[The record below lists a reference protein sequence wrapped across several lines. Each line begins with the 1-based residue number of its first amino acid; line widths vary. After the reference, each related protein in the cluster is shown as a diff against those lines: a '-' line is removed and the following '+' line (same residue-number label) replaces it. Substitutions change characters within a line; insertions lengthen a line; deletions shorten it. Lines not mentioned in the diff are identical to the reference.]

1 MTRRVMRLV
10 MATLVGAM
18 CVLVAPPIAASAQD
32 AGDDRAQTCPPRG
45 VRGDEAV
52 VRLAYV
58 EVLGRCPDAAGYVG
72 WVDALETG
80 LTAEQFARRIAYSSE
95 ALGILVDD
103 AYQTVLDRPA
113 EPGGRVFWVERLRS
127 RARYDALLADLA
139 ASSEF
144 TDAAGDAGGF
154 VDAVYGA
161 ILDRAAEPEGR
172 AFWVARLDA
181 GQSPRSLV
189 NVLARLSEP
198 LGVIVADTYAGILDR
213 TPTGAERD
221 RGVAR
226 LRVDG
231 DRSALAATLV
241 GTADF
246 ATRAEEV
253 LGHGGSNPPPP
264 PPSTTDGAYVAL
276 GDSYAS
282 GEGNAPYHPGT
293 DMLDADPPNT
303 CHRSDDAYAIVAAA
317 DSPAVPDD
325 VELAACSGAVIPDFY
340 ASGEGNPGEAPQLDA
355 LGGTEPELVSVAI
368 GGNDIGFVPILTAC
382 LQVTSGTSQLNPDYS
397 EEACDEQ
404 LDEIAPRK
412 IAELTTG
419 LRDGEGQSLTCGD
432 GPCTVPALFDDI
444 AAGAPDARVAVVGY
458 PPPLPAVTN
467 GDCSGPLRFDDG
479 SDAFGG
485 RWNLAEQYV
494 DRLRDL
500 FTDLNA
506 ALRDAA
512 DDAGFTYVD
521 STDEFAGHAV
531 CSDAPFIYGL
541 RLERGV
547 LAADSASFHPTV
559 EGHRALAA
567 SVAAALEG

>member
-1 MTRRVMRLV
+1 M
-10 MATLVGAM
+10 
-18 CVLVAPPIAASAQD
+18 
-32 AGDDRAQTCPPRG
+32 
-45 VRGDEAV
+45 
-52 VRLAYV
+52 
-58 EVLGRCPDAAGYVG
+58 
-72 WVDALETG
+72 
-80 LTAEQFARRIAYSSE
+80 
-95 ALGILVDD
+95 
-103 AYQTVLDRPA
+103 
-113 EPGGRVFWVERLRS
+113 
-127 RARYDALLADLA
+127 
-139 ASSEF
+139 
-144 TDAAGDAGGF
+144 
-154 VDAVYGA
+154 
-161 ILDRAAEPEGR
+161 
-172 AFWVARLDA
+172 ARLDA

-241 GTADF
+241 GTAEF

-264 PPSTTDGAYVAL
+264 PPSTPDGAYVAL

-303 CHRSDDAYAIVAAA
+303 CHRSDDAYAIVAAT
-317 DSPAVPDD
+317 DSAAVPDD

-340 ASGEGNPGEAPQLDA
+340 QPSEGNPGEAPQLDA